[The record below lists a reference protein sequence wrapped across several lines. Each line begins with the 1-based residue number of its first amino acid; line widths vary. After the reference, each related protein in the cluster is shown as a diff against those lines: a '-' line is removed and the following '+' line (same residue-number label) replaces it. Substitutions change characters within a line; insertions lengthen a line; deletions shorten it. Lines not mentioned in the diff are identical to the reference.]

1 MFLFCTIA
9 TYMSKNQIGFI
20 CKVFITSFQQ
30 KGATAMKELTAK
42 EVELKLQEEA
52 LNIIDVREVEEVEEG
67 KIPQAIN
74 IPLGLLEFRMHEL
87 DKQKEYII
95 VCRSG
100 GRSARAVQFLESQ
113 GYQVINMSGGMLA
126 WEGTVE

>member
-1 MFLFCTIA
+1 
-9 TYMSKNQIGFI
+9 
-20 CKVFITSFQQ
+20 
-30 KGATAMKELTAK
+30 MKELTAK

-52 LNIIDVREVEEVEEG
+52 LNIIDVREVEEVMEG